1 MNTANRPRLCLIE
14 DDEIVGDALADRFDL
29 EGFDCSWFRTGR
41 ETLLALPHRR
51 FDLVVS
57 DIRLPDMSGETLF
70 SKLLDDAAPLPPY
83 VFITGYGEID
93 QAVRLLKLGATDY
106 ITKPFDIE
114 TLLEKIRALAGASL
128 SMGGQSSLGISPAMR
143 LLEAMLVKLCESD
156 SNVLITGESG
166 VGKEKVAFALHRRR
180 HSEGTRPFIAVNC
193 GALTESLLETELF
206 GHEKG
211 AFTGASQLRR
221 GVFEQAAGGTLFLD
235 EIGDMAL
242 STQVRLLR
250 VIEERRVTRV
260 GGETPVPL
268 SLRVTCATHEDL
280 RKMVERGE
288 FREDLYYRINVVHL
302 HVPPLRERKE
312 DIIWLARRF
321 LDDEAAQ
328 RRGAPRTFSTRAEHA
343 MTDYSWPG
351 NVRELKHAIER
362 ACLLSS
368 AGEMLQPEA
377 LFQEMP
383 SAVEAGD
390 ETLSKHLESMERQYI
405 VRVLAAHNGRIMRA
419 AATLGISR
427 KNLWEKMRRLGI
439 HGKRELSRTYFLK

>member
-1 MNTANRPRLCLIE
+1 MNAAGRPRLCLVE

-41 ETLLALPHRR
+41 ETLLALQHRR

-57 DIRLPDMSGETLF
+57 DIRLPDMSGEKLF
-70 SKLLDDAAPLPPY
+70 SKLLEDAAPLPPY

-114 TLLEKIRALAGASL
+114 TLLEKIRVLAGASL
-128 SMGGQSSLGISPAMR
+128 APDSDSVLGVSPAMR
-143 LLEAMLVKLCESD
+143 SLEAMLAKLRESD

-166 VGKEKVAFALHRRR
+166 VGKEKVAFGLHRQRYR
-180 HSEGTRPFIAVNC
+180 KGTEPFIAVNC

-206 GHEKG
+206 GHEMG
-211 AFTGASQLRR
+211 AFTGASRLRR

-235 EIGDMAL
+235 EIGDMPLA
-242 STQVRLLR
+242 TQVRLLR

-268 SLRVTCATHEDL
+268 DLRVICATHQDL
-280 RKMVERGE
+280 GKMVASGK
-288 FREDLYYRINVVHL
+288 FREDLYYRVNVVNL
-302 HVPPLRERKE
+302 NVPPLRERKE
-312 DIIWLARRF
+312 DIIWLGRRF
-321 LDDEAAQ
+321 LEEEAAQ
-328 RRGAPRTFSTRAEHA
+328 RRGPPRLLSTGAERV
-343 MTDYSWPG
+343 MMNYLWPG
-351 NVRELKHAIER
+351 NVRELKHTIER
-362 ACLLSS
+362 ACILSDS
-368 AGEMLQPEA
+368 RGMLQPED

-383 SAVEAGD
+383 SAISTTDG
-390 ETLSKHLESMERQYI
+390 TLSEHLESMERRYI
-405 VRVLAAHNGRIMRA
+405 VRVLAAHNGRIVRA

-427 KNLWEKMRRLGI
+427 KNLWEKMKRLGI
-439 HGKRELSRTYFLK
+439 NAKRERLSI

>member
-1 MNTANRPRLCLIE
+1 MTASSRPRLCLIE

-57 DIRLPDMSGETLF
+57 DILLPDMSGEALF
-70 SKLLDDAAPLPPY
+70 AKLLTDAAPLPPY

-114 TLLEKIRALAGASL
+114 SLLEKIRKLVGPSLAP
-128 SMGGQSSLGISPAMR
+128 GGHFTLGISPAMR
-143 LLEAMLVKLCESD
+143 SLEAMLTKLSESG

-180 HSEGTRPFIAVNC
+180 YGDGAGPFVAVNC

-211 AFTGASQLRR
+211 AFTGASRLRR
-221 GVFEQAAGGTLFLD
+221 GVFEQAEGGTLFLD
-235 EIGDMAL
+235 EIGDMPLA
-242 STQVRLLR
+242 TQVRLLR

-260 GGETPVPL
+260 GGEAPVPL
-268 SLRVTCATHEDL
+268 SLRVIVATHQDL
-280 RKMVERGE
+280 GKMVESGE
-288 FREDLYYRINVVHL
+288 FREDLYYRINVVQL

-312 DIIWLARRF
+312 DIAWLARRF

-328 RRGAPRTFSTRAEHA
+328 RRGTPRTLSTRAERA
-343 MTDYSWPG
+343 ITDYPWPG

-362 ACLLSS
+362 ACLLGSDK
-368 AGEMLQPEA
+368 GTLQPEA

-383 SAVEAGD
+383 STVKAAD
-390 ETLSKHLESMERQYI
+390 ETLSEHLESMERQYI

-427 KNLWEKMRRLGI
+427 KNLWEKMKRLGI
-439 HGKRELSRTYFLK
+439 HGKRE

>member
-1 MNTANRPRLCLIE
+1 MNAASRPRLCLVE

-41 ETLLALPHRR
+41 ETLLALPHRH

-70 SKLLDDAAPLPPY
+70 ARLLKDAAPLPPY

-114 TLLEKIRALAGASL
+114 TLLEKIRTLLGASL
-128 SMGGQSSLGISPAMR
+128 PPDGQSELGISPAMR
-143 LLEAMLVKLCESD
+143 SLEAMLTKLCESN

-166 VGKEKVAFALHRRR
+166 VGKEKVAFALHRQR
-180 HSEGTRPFIAVNC
+180 HTEGTRPFIAVNC
-193 GALTESLLETELF
+193 GALTESLLEAELF

-211 AFTGASQLRR
+211 AFTGALRLRR

-235 EIGDMAL
+235 EIGDMSL

-268 SLRVTCATHEDL
+268 SLHVICATHQDL
-280 RKMVERGE
+280 GKMVERGE
-288 FREDLYYRINVVHL
+288 FREDLYYRMNVLHL

-312 DIIWLARRF
+312 DIVWLARRF

-328 RRGAPRTFSTRAEHA
+328 RRGSPRLLSARAERA
-343 MTDYSWPG
+343 LTDYPWPG

-368 AGEMLQPEA
+368 ARGMLQPES
-377 LFQEMP
+377 LFQET
-383 SAVEAGD
+383 SSTVKAAD
-390 ETLSKHLESMERQYI
+390 ETLSEHLESIERQYI

-427 KNLWEKMRRLGI
+427 KNLWEKMKRLGI
-439 HGKRELSRTYFLK
+439 HGKRERLTT